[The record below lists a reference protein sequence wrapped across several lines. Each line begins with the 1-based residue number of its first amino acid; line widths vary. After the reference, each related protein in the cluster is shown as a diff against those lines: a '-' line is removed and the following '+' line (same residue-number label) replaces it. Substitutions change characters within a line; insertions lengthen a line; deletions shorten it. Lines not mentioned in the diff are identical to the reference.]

1 MSKKRRMV
9 MAKITTQ
16 KLKEMKDNGEKI
28 SMMTAYD
35 YPTACLAEK
44 AGIEILLVGDSLM
57 MTVLGDDSTV
67 ACTMDQ
73 VLHHTKPVV
82 KGAPTPMIVGDM
94 PFGSYNES
102 KEQAIHNATR
112 FLKEGRCD
120 VIKLEGGKDIA
131 DTVKA
136 IVDAGIPVMGHI
148 GLTPQTV
155 SKLGGFKIQGKGDA
169 AEKVLA
175 DAQAL
180 EAAGAFSIVLECVP
194 EQLGKL
200 ITEKLSIPTIGIG
213 GGRYTDGQVL
223 VFHDMVGLFEKFL
236 PKFVKQYINLTPE
249 IVKAL
254 EQYKSDV
261 KSGAFPEECHTF
273 GGVTEEELKRLY

>member
-1 MSKKRRMV
+1 
-9 MAKITTQ
+9 MAKITTL
-16 KLKEMKDNGEKI
+16 KLQEMKEKGEKI
-28 SMMTAYD
+28 SMSTAYD
-35 YPTACLAEK
+35 YPTAVLVEK
-44 AGIEILLVGDSLM
+44 AGIEIILVGDSLM

-73 VLHHTKPVV
+73 MLHHIKPVV
-82 KGAPTPMIVGDM
+82 KGAPSAHIVGDM
-94 PFGSYNES
+94 PFGSYNVS
-102 KEQAIHNATR
+102 KEEAIVNATR
-112 FLKEGRCD
+112 MLKEGRCD
-120 VIKLEGGKDIA
+120 SIKLEGGKEVA

-169 AEKVLA
+169 AKKVLD
-175 DAQAL
+175 DALAL
-180 EAAGAFSIVLECVP
+180 QESGVYAIVLECIP
-194 EQLGKL
+194 EELGKL
-200 ITEKLSIPTIGIG
+200 ITEKLTIPTIGIG

-223 VFHDMVGLFEKFL
+223 VYHDMVGLFEKFV
-236 PKFVKQYINLTPE
+236 PKFVKQYLNLSPE

-254 EQYKSDV
+254 EKFKCEV
-261 KSGAFPEECHTF
+261 KNGEFPEEQHTF